1 MKFPSQPD
9 NGYKLKID
17 TYNKPVLRLNTD
29 YPFSVTFSWKE
40 KRIKVQL
47 NNGEDVLKLA
57 EIFSNMLT
65 NNNIQNTITETND
78 NNI

>member
-1 MKFPSQPD
+1 MSYPSQPD
-9 NGYKLKID
+9 NGYKLNISA
-17 TYNKPVLRLNTD
+17 YNDPVVRFSD

-47 NNGEDVLKLA
+47 DNGEDVLKLA

-65 NNNIQNTITETND
+65 NSNIPNTITEL
-78 NNI
+78 